1 MITSCQEL
9 FGKFPPALDSTRLSE
24 PDAEIYTRGP
34 AEASAAQEQK
44 DLKFTWDINV
54 NEHSR
59 LSESY
64 DLCKV
69 YARTMS
75 LLKGTFKDSE
85 VNRTVSSLKG
95 APTLQPEWPRRC
107 HEC

>member
-1 MITSCQEL
+1 MANS
-9 FGKFPPALDSTRLSE
+9 PAVDSTRLSE
-24 PDAEIYTRGP
+24 PDTEIYIGGP
-34 AEASAAQEQK
+34 AEPSAAQEQK

-64 DLCKV
+64 DLCKA
-69 YARTMS
+69 YAGSMS
-75 LLKGTFKDSE
+75 LLKRTFKDSE
-85 VNRTVSSLKG
+85 VNRPVSSFKG
-95 APTLQPEWPRRC
+95 TPSRSHEWPRRC